1 MTAVVQLRAD
11 VAPLMHGDAG
21 LARQTTPDLA
31 HVLEVREDLMKELAH
46 LHMTLKPIHPNTED
60 QELARY
66 FILNRSEGPLDE
78 AVLGSVREL
87 EAVTAA
93 YIKPEAEPA

>member
-21 LARQTTPDLA
+21 LAHQTA
-31 HVLEVREDLMKELAH
+31 HVLEVRKDLMKELGH
-46 LHMTLKPIHPNTED
+46 LHMTLKPIHPHTED

-66 FILNRSEGPLDE
+66 FILNRSDGPLDE
-78 AVLGSVREL
+78 AALGSLREL